1 MRAMLKRQGFP
12 LAGQPVAQP
21 IGARPRGFTLV
32 ELMVTLA
39 VLVVVTAFAIPSFKN
54 ITLSNR
60 LSTAA
65 DGIVAAIQTA
75 RMEAIK
81 RNADAQFCSD
91 SSSNN
96 GTSTLGSACAS
107 NAGGVYAGTAASKVR
122 DAITGIDTPLKFNGS
137 MVALRFS
144 AQGQGYK
151 VGDTAPYTGTVAD
164 ICTASLSSGNHRVIS
179 LAAGSVIT
187 TTTTSTSCP

>member
-1 MRAMLKRQGFP
+1 M
-12 LAGQPVAQP
+12 
-21 IGARPRGFTLV
+21 V
-32 ELMVTLA
+32 ELLVTLA
-39 VLVVVTAFAIPSFKN
+39 VVAVLAVIAVPSFKN

-60 LSTAA
+60 LGTAA

-81 RNADAQFCSD
+81 RNAYAQFCSD

-107 NAGGVYAGTAASKVR
+107 HAGGVYAGTAASKVR
-122 DAITGIDTPLKFNGS
+122 DAITGIDAPLKYNGS

-151 VGDTAPYTGTVAD
+151 VGDSAPYTGKVAD

-187 TTTTSTSCP
+187 TTTSSASCP